1 MLLQTGPIMHISIK
15 RMGNSAAIL
24 LSKPVLAHLG
34 VSAGDVVDLDLIE
47 GRVVLSA
54 IPRHPREGW
63 AQAAQDLATNNDDA
77 AVWPDFDNEGDEAL

>member
-1 MLLQTGPIMHISIK
+1 MHASIK

-34 VSAGDVVDLDLIE
+34 VSAGDIINVDLIE

-54 IPRHPREGW
+54 TPRHPREGW
-63 AQAAQDLATNNDDA
+63 AQAARDLAAFEDDGAAWPYFENDGDDA
-77 AVWPDFDNEGDEAL
+77 L

>member
-1 MLLQTGPIMHISIK
+1 MHTSIK

-34 VSAGDVVDLDLIE
+34 VSTGDVLDLDLIE

-54 IPRHPREGW
+54 IKRHPREGW
-63 AQAAQDLATNNDDA
+63 AQAARALTAFEDDT
-77 AVWPDFDNEGDEAL
+77 AVWPYFENDGDEAL

>member
-1 MLLQTGPIMHISIK
+1 MHAAIK

-34 VSAGDVVDLDLIE
+34 VSTGDVLDLDLIE

-54 IPRHPREGW
+54 LPRHPREGW
-63 AQAAQDLATNNDDA
+63 AQAAKALGALEADG
-77 AVWPDFDNEGDEAL
+77 AVWPYFENDGDDAL